1 MAVYFFDSSALVK
14 RYAQET
20 GSEWIL
26 ALTEPAAG
34 HSLYIARI
42 TAVEVVSALTRRQR
56 GGSVSELDAA
66 TAMANFRYDFSH
78 QYRVIEITSTV
89 ITRAMELAET
99 HSLRGY
105 DAVQLA
111 AALIVQA
118 MRETLGLS
126 ALKLVSADRDLN
138 RAATTEDLTVDNPNA
153 H

>member
-1 MAVYFFDSSALVK
+1 VAVYFFDSSALVK

-42 TAVEVVSALTRRQR
+42 TAVGVVSALTRRQR
-56 GGSVSELDAA
+56 GSSVSAIDAA
-66 TAMANFRYDFSH
+66 TAMADFRHDLSH
-78 QYRVIEITSTV
+78 QYRVIEITPTV
-89 ITRAMELAET
+89 ITRAMQLAET
-99 HSLRGY
+99 HGLRGY

-111 AALIVQA
+111 AALIVQKK
-118 MRETLGLS
+118 RETLGLS
-126 ALKLVSADRDLN
+126 ALELVSADGDLN
-138 RAATTEDLTVDNPNA
+138 HAAATEDLTVDNPNS

>member
-56 GGSVSELDAA
+56 GGSVSETDAS
-66 TAMANFRYDFSH
+66 TAMAAFRYDLSH
-78 QYRVIEITSTV
+78 QYRVIEITPTI
-89 ITRAMELAET
+89 ITQAMQLAET
-99 HSLRGY
+99 HGLRGY

-111 AALIVQA
+111 AALIVQK
-118 MRETLGLS
+118 MRETLGLP
-126 ALKLVSADRDLN
+126 ALELVSADGDLN
-138 RAATTEDLTVDNPNA
+138 NAAATEDLTVDNPNS

>member
-1 MAVYFFDSSALVK
+1 VAVYFFDSSALVK
-14 RYAQET
+14 RYSQET

-56 GGSVSELDAA
+56 GGSVSGIDAA
-66 TAMANFRYDFSH
+66 TAMADFRHDLSH
-78 QYRVIEITSTV
+78 QYRVIEITPTV
-89 ITRAMELAET
+89 ITRAMQLAET
-99 HSLRGY
+99 HGLRGY

-111 AALIVQA
+111 AALIVQK

-126 ALKLVSADRDLN
+126 ALELVSADGDLN
-138 RAATTEDLTVDNPNA
+138 NAAATEDLTVDNPNS

>member
-1 MAVYFFDSSALVK
+1 VAVYFFDSSALVK

-56 GGSVSELDAA
+56 GGSVSETDAS
-66 TAMANFRYDFSH
+66 TAMADFRHDLSH
-78 QYRVIEITSTV
+78 QYRVIEITPTV
-89 ITRAMELAET
+89 ITRAMQLAET
-99 HSLRGY
+99 HGLRGY

-111 AALIVQA
+111 AALMVQK

-126 ALKLVSADRDLN
+126 ALELVSADGDLN
-138 RAATTEDLTVDNPNA
+138 NAAATEDLTVDNPNS

>member
-42 TAVEVVSALTRRQR
+42 TAVEVVSALTRRRR
-56 GGSVSELDAA
+56 GGSVSEIDAT
-66 TAMANFRYDFSH
+66 TAMAAFRHDLFH
-78 QYRVIEITSTV
+78 QYRVIEITPTV
-89 ITRAMELAET
+89 ITRAMALAET
-99 HSLRGY
+99 HGLRGY

-111 AALIVQA
+111 SALIVQA

-126 ALKLVSADRDLN
+126 ALELASADRELN
-138 RAATTEDLTVDNPNA
+138 DAAAVEDLTIDDPNSR
-153 H
+153 

>member
-1 MAVYFFDSSALVK
+1 VAVYFFDSSALVK

-34 HSLYIARI
+34 HSLYMARI

-56 GGSVSELDAA
+56 GGSVSETDAS
-66 TAMANFRYDFSH
+66 TAMADFRHDLSH
-78 QYRVIEITSTV
+78 QYRVIEITPTV
-89 ITRAMELAET
+89 ITRAMQLAET
-99 HSLRGY
+99 HGLRGY

-111 AALIVQA
+111 AALMVQK

-126 ALKLVSADRDLN
+126 ALELVSADRDLN
-138 RAATTEDLTVDNPNA
+138 EAAAAEDLTVDNPNS

>member
-34 HSLYIARI
+34 HFLYIARI
-42 TAVEVVSALTRRQR
+42 TAVEMVSALTRRQR
-56 GGSVSELDAA
+56 GGSVSEIDAA
-66 TAMANFRYDFSH
+66 TAMAAFRYDLSH
-78 QYRVIEITSTV
+78 QYRVIEITPTV

-99 HSLRGY
+99 HGLRGY

-111 AALIVQA
+111 AALIVQK

-126 ALKLVSADRDLN
+126 ALELVSADGDLN
-138 RAATTEDLTVDNPNA
+138 HAAATEDLTVDNPNS

>member
-1 MAVYFFDSSALVK
+1 MAVYFFFFISLVK
-14 RYAQET
+14 RYAYET
-20 GSEWIL
+20 GSDWIL

-56 GGSVSELDAA
+56 GGSVSEIDAA
-66 TAMANFRYDFSH
+66 TTMADFRHDLSH
-78 QYRVIEITSTV
+78 QYRVIEMTPTV
-89 ITRAMELAET
+89 ITRAMQLAKT
-99 HSLRGY
+99 HGLRGY

-111 AALIVQA
+111 AALIVQK

-126 ALKLVSADRDLN
+126 ALELVSADGDLN
-138 RAATTEDLTVDNPNA
+138 NAAATEDLTLDNPNS